1 MVEACLPKH
10 FLIIVGM
17 FDFDEDPIPM
27 IQQGSQWFPR
37 IKFHDFS
44 MIFIFQVFH
53 EIPRRWEPCPVT
65 QG

>member
-37 IKFHDFS
+37 IKFHDF
-44 MIFIFQVFH
+44 
-53 EIPRRWEPCPVT
+53 P
-65 QG
+65 